1 MESSRLIFADSRNRD
16 IRLYPQG
23 NSYTL
28 HLTTPIKNITR
39 VDLVSARVPNTM
51 YNLESGSNVLAIG
64 PGSNNQISLNTGFY
78 SAGGLVDAMNAA
90 ANNAFSMSYL
100 CNEGHFILSNTNSFQ
115 FRINSAELS
124 NLMGIPQTTLFTSK
138 LATNID
144 PCYSGKYIFKSNTL
158 INMNANEYIFLDID
172 ELKTPSHIDSRS
184 LNGTTG
190 TVSGSNINRAF
201 APIMMDVSSGGMKIY
216 HENADYT
223 VSVAYPEPINS
234 LQRLTV
240 NWYDAN
246 GRRLNFMGAD
256 KHAFILRAHV
266 LEDDVRRLPP
276 PPPLQDVE
284 IKRIVE
290 AMTMVPPPPPEKKT
304 KIPWLIIVL
313 VLISVFAAWK
323 TFSGQSLRT
332 RAELAPG
339 SSR

>member
-1 MESSRLIFADSRNRD
+1 
-16 IRLYPQG
+16 
-23 NSYTL
+23 
-28 HLTTPIKNITR
+28 
-39 VDLVSARVPNTM
+39 M
-51 YNLESGSNVLAIG
+51 YNLTAGSNVLTV
-64 PGSNNQISLNTGFY
+64 GSNNISLNNGFY
-78 SAGGLVDAMNAA
+78 SAGGLASAVSAA
-90 ANNAFSMSYL
+90 VNNAFSMNYL
-100 CNEGHFILSNTNSFQ
+100 SNEGHFILSNATSFT
-115 FRINSAELS
+115 FRINSSELS

-138 LATNID
+138 LATTLD
-144 PCYSGKYIFKSNTL
+144 PCYSGTYIFKSNTL
-158 INMNANEYIFLDID
+158 IHMNANEYIFLDID
-172 ELKTPSHIDSRS
+172 ELKTPSHIDARS

-240 NWYDAN
+240 NWYDAS
-246 GRRLNFMGAD
+246 GRRINFMGSD
-256 KHAFILRAHV
+256 NHAFILRAHI

-313 VLISVFAAWK
+313 VLIAVFAAWK
-323 TFSGQSLRT
+323 TLSGQSLHT
-332 RAELAPG
+332 RAAGAPG
-339 SSR
+339 SSH

>member
-1 MESSRLIFADSRNRD
+1 MESTRLIFADSRSRD
-16 IRLYPQG
+16 VRLYPSG

-28 HLTTPIKNITR
+28 HLTTPIKNVTR

-51 YNLESGSNVLAIG
+51 YNLTVGSNVLAIG
-64 PGSNNQISLNTGFY
+64 AGSSNLISLNSGFY
-78 SAGGLVDAMNAA
+78 SAGGLASAMSAA
-90 ANNAFSMSYL
+90 VNNAFSMNYL
-100 CNEGHFILSNTNSFQ
+100 SNEGRFILSNAKSFA
-115 FRINSAELS
+115 FRINSSELS
-124 NLMGIPQTTLFTSK
+124 TLMGIPQTTLFTSK
-138 LATNID
+138 LATSLD
-144 PCYSGKYIFKSNTL
+144 PCYSGMHIFKSNTM
-158 INMNANEYIFLDID
+158 IHMNANEYIFLDVD
-172 ELKTPSHIDSRS
+172 ELKTPSHIDTKALS
-184 LNGTTG
+184 GTTG

-240 NWYDAN
+240 NWYDTN
-246 GRRLNFMGAD
+246 GRRLNFMGSD
-256 KHAFILRAHV
+256 NHAFILRAHV

-304 KIPWLIIVL
+304 KIPWLIIFL
-313 VLISVFAAWK
+313 VLIATFAAWK
-323 TFSGQSLRT
+323 TLSGQSLRT
-332 RAELAPG
+332 QAAGAPG

>member
-1 MESSRLIFADSRNRD
+1 MESTRLIFADSRNRSV
-16 IRLYPQG
+16 LLHPSG

-28 HLTTPIKNITR
+28 HLTTPIKNVTR
-39 VDLVSARVPNTM
+39 VDLISARVPNTM
-51 YNLESGSNVLAIG
+51 YNLTNSSNVLTV
-64 PGSNNQISLNTGFY
+64 GSSNISLNEGFY
-78 SAGGLVDAMNAA
+78 SAGCLASAITAV
-90 ANNAFSMSYL
+90 NNAFSMSYL
-100 CNEGHFILSNTNSFQ
+100 SSEGHFLLSNTNSFQ
-115 FRINSAELS
+115 FRITSLELS
-124 NLMGIPQTTLFTSK
+124 VLMGIPPFTTFTSK
-138 LATNID
+138 LATDTD
-144 PCYSGKYIFKSNTL
+144 PCLSGKHIFKSNTL
-158 INMNANEYIFLDID
+158 IHMNANEYIFLDID
-172 ELKTPSHIDSRS
+172 ELKTPRHIDARA
-184 LNGTTG
+184 LVTTTG

-216 HENADYT
+216 NENSDYT

-240 NWYDAN
+240 NWYNAS
-246 GRRLNFMGAD
+246 GILLNFRGSD
-256 KHAFILRAHV
+256 NHAFILRAHV

-323 TFSGQSLRT
+323 TLSGQSLRT

>member
-1 MESSRLIFADSRNRD
+1 MESTRLIFADSRSRNA
-16 IRLYPQG
+16 ILYPSG

-28 HLTTPIKNITR
+28 HLTTPIKNVTR
-39 VDLVSARVPNTM
+39 VDLVSTRVPNTM
-51 YNLESGSNVLAIG
+51 YNLTNGSNVLTV
-64 PGSNNQISLNTGFY
+64 GSSNISLNQGFY
-78 SAGGLVDAMNAA
+78 SAGCLTAA
-90 ANNAFSMSYL
+90 ITAAVNNAFSMSYL
-100 CNEGHFILSNTNSFQ
+100 SSEGHFLLSNTNIFQ
-115 FRINSAELS
+115 FRINSSELS

-138 LATNID
+138 PATSLD
-144 PCYSGKYIFKSNTL
+144 PCLLGQSIFKSNTL
-158 INMNANEYIFLDID
+158 IHMNSNEYIFLDID
-172 ELKTPSHIDSRS
+172 ELKTPSHIDAKA
-184 LNGTTG
+184 LTGTTG

-216 HENADYT
+216 HENSDYT

-240 NWYDAN
+240 NWYDTN
-246 GRRLNFMGAD
+246 GKLLNFRGSD
-256 KHAFILRAHV
+256 NHAFILRAHV